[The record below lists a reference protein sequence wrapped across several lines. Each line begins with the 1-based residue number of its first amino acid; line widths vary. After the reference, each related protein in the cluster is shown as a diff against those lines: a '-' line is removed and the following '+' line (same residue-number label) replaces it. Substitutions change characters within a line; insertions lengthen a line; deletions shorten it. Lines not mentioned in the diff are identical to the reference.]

1 MKQHLNTLFITTDGA
16 YLAKRGETVAVRVEK
31 KTKLQIPLH
40 NLDSVVCFG
49 RVGLSPA
56 LMAACAERNV
66 SVSLLDPNG
75 RFRAAVVGFS
85 PGNVLLR
92 RVQYRTADD
101 LSASCGIARNMIA
114 AKLANA
120 RSVLLRAV
128 RDSAIKEA
136 ATELQGAINRLG
148 QDIDAARRC
157 ESLDQLRG
165 IEGGSADAYFQCFSA
180 IVSPQSRE
188 FKFTGRSRRP
198 PLDPFNSLLS
208 FLYSM
213 LAHDVRSACESVGLD
228 AAVGFLH
235 RDRPGRPGLA
245 LDLMEEFRPFLADRL
260 ALSLINRRQVAASGF
275 TTTESGAVMMD
286 DATRKTVLVAYQK
299 RKQDEILHPELGEKV
314 TVGLLVHVQARL
326 LARRLRGDID
336 AYPPF
341 IWR

>member
-31 KTKLQIPLH
+31 KTRLQVPLH
-40 NLDSVVCFG
+40 NLDGVVCFG
-49 RVGLSPA
+49 RVGLSPE
-56 LMAACAERNV
+56 LLGACAARNV
-66 SVSLLDPNG
+66 TVSLLDPNG

-92 RVQYRTADD
+92 RAQYRTADD
-101 LSASCGIARNMIA
+101 LAASCDIARNMIA

-128 RDSAIKEA
+128 RDSGSR
-136 ATELQGAINRLG
+136 ELLTGLQRAINRLA

-157 ESLDQLRG
+157 ASLDQLRG

-180 IVSPQSRE
+180 IVSPHAGE
-188 FKFTGRSRRP
+188 FTFATRSRRP

-286 DATRKTVLVAYQK
+286 DQTRKTVLVAYQK

-326 LARRLRGDID
+326 LARRLRGDIE